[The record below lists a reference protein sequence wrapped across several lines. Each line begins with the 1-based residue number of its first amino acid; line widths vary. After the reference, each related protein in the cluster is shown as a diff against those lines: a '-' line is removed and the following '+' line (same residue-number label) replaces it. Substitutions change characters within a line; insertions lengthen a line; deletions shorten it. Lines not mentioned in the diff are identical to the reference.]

1 MAQILI
7 AEDNDADRLLL
18 GAVLEEAGHDLHFA
32 EDGEEALTIYAKNP
46 IDVVVTDIMM
56 ARKDGVELIMALRKL
71 NPDVAIIAVSGKG
84 RTGLGFAE
92 LAGAQKIM
100 AKPVDRDELIRAVRE
115 MTRVNHDGA

>member
-18 GAVLEEAGHDLHFA
+18 GTALEEAGHDLHFA

-71 NPDVAIIAVSGKG
+71 NPDLAIIAVSGKG

>member
-18 GAVLEEAGHDLHFA
+18 VAVLEEAGHELHFA

-84 RTGLGFAE
+84 RTALGFAE

-115 MTRVNHDGA
+115 MTRENHDGA

>member
-7 AEDNDADRLLL
+7 VEDDDADRLLL
-18 GAVLEEAGHDLHFA
+18 GAALEEAGHDLHFA

-46 IDVVVTDIMM
+46 VDVVVTDIMM

-71 NPDVAIIAVSGKG
+71 NPDLAIIAVSGKG
-84 RTGLGFAE
+84 PTGLGFAE

>member
-18 GAVLEEAGHDLHFA
+18 GAALEEAGHDLHFA

>member
-115 MTRVNHDGA
+115 MTRDNHDGA

>member
-18 GAVLEEAGHDLHFA
+18 VAVLEEAGHELHFA

-100 AKPVDRDELIRAVRE
+100 AKPVDHDELIRAIHE
-115 MTRVNHDGA
+115 MTRENHEGA

>member
-18 GAVLEEAGHDLHFA
+18 GAALEEAGHDLHFA

-84 RTGLGFAE
+84 RTALGFAE

-115 MTRVNHDGA
+115 MTRENHDGA

>member
-56 ARKDGVELIMALRKL
+56 ARKDGVELIMVLRKL

-115 MTRVNHDGA
+115 MTRDNHDGA

>member
-7 AEDNDADRLLL
+7 AEDNDADRLFL

-46 IDVVVTDIMM
+46 VDVVVTDIMM

>member
-1 MAQILI
+1 MAQILT
-7 AEDNDADRLLL
+7 AEDNDADRLFL

-84 RTGLGFAE
+84 RTALGFAE
-92 LAGAQKIM
+92 LAGAQKII

-115 MTRVNHDGA
+115 MTPENHDGA

>member
-7 AEDNDADRLLL
+7 AEDNDADRLFL

-84 RTGLGFAE
+84 PTGLGFAE